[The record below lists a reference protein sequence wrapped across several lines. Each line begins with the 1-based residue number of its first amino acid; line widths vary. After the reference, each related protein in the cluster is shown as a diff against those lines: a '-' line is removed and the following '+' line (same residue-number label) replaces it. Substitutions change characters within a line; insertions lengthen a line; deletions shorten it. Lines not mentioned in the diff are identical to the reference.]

1 MRGYE
6 VVTSD
11 QRVVGRVADVRDGY
25 LIVEA
30 GRLHKSRRPVPREF
44 IHAVDE
50 AAKVFV
56 TVPRRVLHDAPEV
69 DRKGHFDLHEAARH
83 YGLAASYRQTD
94 GGDPPEHRRA
104 ELREH
109 MRPGIAGE
117 HEHGHREPALFGDRR
132 LEGRRRRVN

>member
-1 MRGYE
+1 VRGYE

-30 GRLHKSRRPVPREF
+30 GRLHKSRWPVPREF
-44 IHAVDE
+44 VHAVDE

-69 DRKGHFDLHEAARH
+69 DGKGYFDLEEAAQH
-83 YGLAASYRQTD
+83 YGLAAAFEQFD
-94 GGDPPEHRRA
+94 DAPEHRRM
-104 ELREH
+104 EIRRH
-109 MRPGIAGE
+109 RQPGIVGK
-117 HEHGHREPALFGDRR
+117 HGLRSLALFGERQLERRR
-132 LEGRRRRVN
+132 LE

>member
-1 MRGYE
+1 VRGYE

-44 IHAVDE
+44 VHPVDE

-56 TVPRRVLHDAPEV
+56 TVPRRVLRDAPEV
-69 DRKGHFDLHEAARH
+69 DAKGHFDLHEAARH
-83 YGLAASYRQTD
+83 YGLAASYRQAD
-94 GGDPPEHRRA
+94 GSEPPEHRRA
-104 ELREH
+104 EARKH
-109 MRPGIAGE
+109 MRPGFAAE
-117 HEHGHREPALFGDRR
+117 YEQRSPALLGN
-132 LEGRRRRVN
+132 RRVEETRIRE

>member
-30 GRLHKSRRPVPREF
+30 GRLHRSRRPVPREF
-44 IHAVDE
+44 VHAVDE

-69 DRKGHFDLHEAARH
+69 DGKGDFDLEEAARH
-83 YGLAASYRQTD
+83 YGLAAAFEQFE
-94 GGDPPEHRRA
+94 GAAEHRRV
-104 ELREH
+104 EIRRQ
-109 MRPGIAGE
+109 MRPGIEGE
-117 HEHGHREPALFGDRR
+117 RGHELRSPALFGDRR
-132 LEGRRRRVN
+132 LEGRRHQED